1 MDEDWI
7 SITEAA
13 ERLTKAGDVVTR
25 STLSRYLSK
34 HTDALTTRRNGRET
48 QVDYVQLRAHRS
60 ENIRIENVPS
70 AVAAPVASPAEASR
84 SPKLA
89 ATQVNGAARKALADA
104 ELKELDLAQ
113 RRKQVTPTGEVDRAG
128 RDAIALMNS
137 SFERS
142 VETEAAALSV
152 KYGWDERT
160 IRLAL
165 KKFART
171 GLDVFHREILKSLD
185 DFKRSADAPVLEG
198 EDDRSQSTE
207 MLQ

>member
-34 HTDALTTRRNGRET
+34 HGEALPTKRSGRET
-48 QVDYVQLRAHRS
+48 QVDYVRLRMHRS
-60 ENIRIENVPS
+60 ENIRIEPAVPTP
-70 AVAAPVASPAEASR
+70 APIVKEPAFAGNL
-84 SPKLA
+84 PGTK
-89 ATQVNGAARKALADA
+89 VNGAARKALADA

-113 RRKQVTPTGEVDRAG
+113 RRKQVTPTSEVDRAG

-137 SFERS
+137 SFERA
-142 VETEAAALSV
+142 VETEAASLSV

-165 KKFART
+165 KKFVRT

-185 DFKRSADAPVLEG
+185 DFRRTADAPPIDG
-198 EDDRSQSTE
+198 EQDGDQVTE
-207 MLQ
+207 TLQ